1 MTKEISKYQN
11 LDQIGGQFMNAR
23 NKLKKTESEISQIL
37 ENKLKPEKED
47 LEKAIKKYNEKAKK
61 VLESKDVKNLQDKY
75 KKYSNDAKNNLIKAQ
90 NEFIKITDEIKSK
103 DWSNEKKD
111 KKIKELY
118 DYILD
123 KLYSKDDIENFKKVM
138 TSIVVIEGPD
148 KN

>member
-1 MTKEISKYQN
+1 MSKEISKYQN

-37 ENKLKPEKED
+37 ENKLKSEKDE

-103 DWSNEKKD
+103 DWPNEKKD

-123 KLYSKDDIENFKKVM
+123 KLYSKDDIENFKKIM
-138 TSIVVIEGPD
+138 TSIVVIESPD

>member
-23 NKLKKTESEISQIL
+23 NKLKKTELEINEIL
-37 ENKLKPEKED
+37 ENKLKPEKEV
-47 LEKAIKKYNEKAKK
+47 LEKAIKNYNEKAKK

-75 KKYSNDAKNNLIKAQ
+75 KKHSNDAKNNLIKAQ

-123 KLYSKDDIENFKKVM
+123 KLYSKDDIENFKKIM
-138 TSIVVIEGPD
+138 TSMVVIEGPD

>member
-1 MTKEISKYQN
+1 MSKEISKYQN